1 MQARKEQ
8 LAAAVW
14 NTIVEKGI
22 GAVSVRTVAETAGVA
37 VGSLRHVFPT
47 RAELIEFSARLMIDK
62 VSDRVAGLE
71 PTGDER
77 ADAVETLSQ
86 FLPLD
91 AQRRAELEVNLA
103 LIAETPALPEL
114 RGIRDD
120 ATRALR
126 AACVRLAERVRG
138 NTVSFEEALAG
149 RGDQR
154 RGATLHA
161 LADGLALHL
170 LVDPGAEEEAL
181 AIVRAQIDTLAET

>member
-14 NTIVEKGI
+14 DTIVEKGI
-22 GAVSVRTVAETAGVA
+22 GAVSVRTVAEAAGVA

-62 VSDRVAGLE
+62 VSDRVAGLQR
-71 PTGDER
+71 TGDER
-77 ADAVETLSQ
+77 TDVVAILSQ

-114 RGIRDD
+114 QGIRDD

-138 NTVSFEEALAG
+138 NAVSFEDALAG
-149 RGDQR
+149 QGDQR

-161 LADGLALHL
+161 LVDGLALHL
-170 LVDPGAEEEAL
+170 LVDPAAEEEAL